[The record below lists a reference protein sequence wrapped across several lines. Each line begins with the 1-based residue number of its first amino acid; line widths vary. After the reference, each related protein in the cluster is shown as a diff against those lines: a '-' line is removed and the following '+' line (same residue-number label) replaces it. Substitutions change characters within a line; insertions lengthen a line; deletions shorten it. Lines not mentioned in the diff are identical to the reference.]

1 VTTSPTVLPGGVTAG
16 KSLLTTPVSQN
27 QQMAASTVTK
37 TVTVTPQLTSQVTT
51 TSATPVLKT
60 VTLTHQQ
67 MQAMNAARG
76 LTGATLRDSSAV
88 KGSSTNPPTALRM
101 VSMLMLDSDYSFFS
115 YAALNLVTKNNTY
128 RR

>member
-1 VTTSPTVLPGGVTAG
+1 MTTSPTVLAGGVTAG

-27 QQMAASTVTK
+27 QQMAASGATK
-37 TVTVTPQLTSQVTT
+37 TVTVTQQLASQVTT
-51 TSATPVLKT
+51 SSATPVLKT

-88 KGSSTNPPTALRM
+88 KTSSTNSPAALRM
-101 VSMLMLDSDYSFFS
+101 VSMIMLDSG
-115 YAALNLVTKNNTY
+115 
-128 RR
+128 